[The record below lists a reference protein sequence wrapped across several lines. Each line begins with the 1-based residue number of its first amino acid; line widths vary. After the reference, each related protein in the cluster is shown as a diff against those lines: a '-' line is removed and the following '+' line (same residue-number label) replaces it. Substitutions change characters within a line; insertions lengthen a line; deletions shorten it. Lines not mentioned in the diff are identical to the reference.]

1 MTMRIGF
8 SGRLAA
14 AVLAAAAFVV
24 GCGGSDEAPDRIT
37 ADDVR
42 NALEGTGDKIAY
54 RKTPDV
60 EGYDTIAG
68 RATAKGGA
76 VTDFAVVIDNEGR
89 YSGNDESARGGSP
102 QPPIVRGFEGN
113 AASSVIGNA
122 FWVVQPQTPG
132 ARKLAA
138 RVRRAI
144 QDEFGP
150 PYRDYL

>member
-1 MTMRIGF
+1 MTMRIGIK
-8 SGRLAA
+8 GKCAA
-14 AVLAAAAFVV
+14 ALTAAAFAV
-24 GCGGSDEAPDRIT
+24 GCGGSDRSPDQIT
-37 ADDVR
+37 ADGVR
-42 NALEGTGDKIAY
+42 DAIEGTGYEFAY
-54 RKTPDV
+54 RKTPDI

-68 RATAKGGA
+68 RATSQGGA
-76 VTDFAVVIDNEGR
+76 STDFAVVIDVDGP
-89 YSGNDESARGGSP
+89 YSGHDESARGGSP
-102 QPPIVRGFEGN
+102 QPPIVRGVESN

-132 ARKLAA
+132 SRELTA